1 MKRYLLLGAGG
12 AIAAHFLTRLR
23 KEGDYVSA
31 LSSERGAKAV
41 YEVDSI
47 RAEIL
52 RSRPQVILSFVGTF
66 AREYAAAYGVNVLIA
81 KNLLDAAAEAQFD
94 GKVVLT
100 GSVAE
105 YGTQEQY
112 TESCIGRPRSIY
124 GLTKQMQHRVFE
136 YYVSTSG
143 LKANYVRLSNVVD
156 LSLSDE
162 LFIGNFTRQVR
173 RALKG
178 DVQEIRLGDLS
189 SERDLIWIDDV
200 YTGFRK
206 VIDAGLP
213 GETYN
218 VGTGTGVC
226 LREFVQAVLSSLDL
240 RVTLRLEGT
249 KSVGNMRQRVVSEI
263 AKIRSLG
270 WSPQFDLQAL
280 VAEYCRRLR
289 KENTSGIE
297 RPVPHPQMS

>member
-1 MKRYLLLGAGG
+1 MTNYLILGAGG
-12 AIAAHFLTRLR
+12 AIGAYFLTRLR
-23 KEGDYVSA
+23 TEGNTVSS
-31 LSSERGAKAV
+31 LSSGKGSNWV
-41 YEVDSI
+41 YDVDSI
-47 RAEIL
+47 RAEIVAL
-52 RSRPQVILSFVGTF
+52 KPRVIISLAGSFVQD
-66 AREYAAAYGVNVLIA
+66 YATAYKVNVLIA
-81 KNLLDAAAEAQFD
+81 KNLFDAAIAAEFD
-94 GKVVLT
+94 GKVILT
-100 GSVAE
+100 GSAAE
-105 YGTQEQY
+105 YGIQDRYVEPR
-112 TESCIGRPRSIY
+112 IGKPLSIY

-162 LFIGNFTRQVR
+162 LFIGNFTKQVR

-178 DVQEIRLGDLS
+178 DVQEIRLGDLN

-218 VGTGTGVC
+218 VGTGAGVC

-240 RVTLRLEGT
+240 RVTLRLEDA

-270 WSPQFDLQAL
+270 WSPQFDSQSL

-289 KENTSGIE
+289 KENMSE
-297 RPVPHPQMS
+297 REKPVPHPQMS